1 MSLPCDVFPVP
12 FGGPPLPPVRLLH
25 RALLLRAQCALQVG
39 VDLRGQLPHAVRAGL
54 HLLAAPALHRR
65 PVRVGERGLLCQ
77 PVDDQGEQLA
87 ALLGLQL
94 QPHRA
99 GSFGSRVEM
108 YRPRRRTIRVVF
120 SSRYVPSAS
129 LIATARSSISTVPTE
144 RSLRQRLMADLPFWE
159 TPLWSIMWAVMI
171 DISDHASS
179 VSRTICIRSTPPSA

>member
-12 FGGPPLPPVRLLH
+12 CRGPPLPPVRLLDG
-25 RALLLRAQCALQVG
+25 ALLLRAQGPLQVG

-65 PVRVGERGLLCQ
+65 PVRVGEPGLPGQ

-87 ALLGLQL
+87 ALPGLQL
-94 QPHRA
+94 PPHRA
-99 GSFGSRVEM
+99 VCLVSRVEM
-108 YRPRRRTIRVVF
+108 SRPRRRTIRVVF

-129 LIATARSSISTVPTE
+129 LIATARASISTVPTE
-144 RSLRQRLMADLPFWE
+144 RSLRQRLMADLPSWE
-159 TPLWSIMWAVMI
+159 TPPWSITWAVMI

-179 VSRTICIRSTPPSA
+179 VSRTICIRSTPPP